1 MRCRYFTVDET
12 SGASCPSQANH
23 LNSVLLAC
31 SGSMGEL
38 DCADGLLLV
47 PPTASSCDPAAEVLN
62 AAIAEYSRRSE
73 RGRIICG
80 GGGFLEFNDQD
91 GSGSTCSS
99 VANVLAA
106 IIGEAFIDIAEHYP
120 HRGGGAPRS
129 SHAGRAVAIVL
140 V

>member
-1 MRCRYFTVDET
+1 
-12 SGASCPSQANH
+12 
-23 LNSVLLAC
+23 
-31 SGSMGEL
+31 MGEL

-47 PPTASSCDPAAEVLN
+47 PPTAASCDQAAEVLN

-99 VANVLAA
+99 VANVLTA
-106 IIGEAFIDIAEHYP
+106 IISEAFIDIAGEA
-120 HRGGGAPRS
+120 HRGPPTLGGQ
-129 SHAGRAVAIVL
+129 
-140 V
+140 